1 MPDARR
7 HRGAHPEDARLFA
20 PEALPTLRRA
30 TADLCWLLDQ
40 GYSVGP
46 ALRLVGDR
54 FALTDR
60 QRIAIRRCSCSES
73 QRTARMK
80 RAVSASELDGATIW
94 IDGFN
99 VLTTVEAALAGGVL
113 LLGRDGALR
122 DMASMHGSY
131 RRVAE
136 TEPAIAAIAG
146 TLRAFGVGACRW
158 WLDAPVSNSGRLASM
173 LRAYASEQ
181 ALDWEVEVVPDP
193 DARLRSAPADVV
205 VATADSGLMD
215 AAPRSWQLAREVV
228 ARLEGACWLVA
239 PAAAGGESAVD
250 ALDHRVTR

>member
-20 PEALPTLRRA
+20 LEAVPTLRRA

-40 GYSVGP
+40 GYSVRP

-73 QRTARMK
+73 QRVDRME
-80 RAVSASELDGATIW
+80 RAVGAAELAGATIW

-136 TEPAIAAIAG
+136 TEPAIAAIAE

-158 WLDAPVSNSGRLASM
+158 WLDAPVSNSGRLASI
-173 LRAYASEQ
+173 LRTYALEQ
-181 ALDWEVEVVPDP
+181 ALDWSVEVVADP
-193 DARLRSAPADVV
+193 DVHLRDAPVEVV

-215 AAPRSWQLAREVV
+215 AASRTWQLAREVV
-228 ARLEGACWLVA
+228 ARLARTCWLVA
-239 PAAAGGESAVD
+239 PAAAAGERAID
-250 ALDHRVTR
+250 ALDREATR